1 MLEELIKNYIGV
13 WGWVAM
19 LAIITFAFKNTVQNF
34 FIGIQFLWGNDF
46 NVDDMVYIKGN
57 KKARIVRQTVWKTTF
72 YVYGHQ
78 RKFVVPNNMLWRL
91 ELEKE
96 LPKLK
101 DEDETR

>member
-1 MLEELIKNYIGV
+1 MLEDLIKEYIGT
-13 WGWVAM
+13 WGWLFI
-19 LAIITFAFKNTVQNF
+19 LATITFAFKNTVQNF

-57 KKARIVRQTVWKTTF
+57 KRARIVRQTVWKTTF
-72 YVYGHQ
+72 YVFSHK

-101 DEDETR
+101 EEDETH